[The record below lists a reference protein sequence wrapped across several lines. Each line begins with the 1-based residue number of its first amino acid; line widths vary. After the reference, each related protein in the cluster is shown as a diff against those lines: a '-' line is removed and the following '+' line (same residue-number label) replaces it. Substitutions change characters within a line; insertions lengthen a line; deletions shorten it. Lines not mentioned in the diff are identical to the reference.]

1 MTNGNVYGANGISKK
16 VHIAGLAITSIVG
29 IAEDKTMAI
38 YAIVAIVVI
47 HSILQ
52 GILDWRKNGK

>member
-1 MTNGNVYGANGISKK
+1 MTNGISKK

-38 YAIVAIVVI
+38 YAIVAIVLI

-52 GILDWRKNGK
+52 GILDWRSNGKV